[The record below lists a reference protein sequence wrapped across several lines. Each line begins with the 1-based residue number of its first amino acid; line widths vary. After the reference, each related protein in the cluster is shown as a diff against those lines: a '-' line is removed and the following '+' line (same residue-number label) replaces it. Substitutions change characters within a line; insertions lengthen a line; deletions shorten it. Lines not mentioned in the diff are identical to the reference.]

1 MGNVFSKKQR
11 YAAVG
16 ASVAVSLLMVAGAVF
31 GATTISTNIV
41 TGGNLTVSGTVSFT
55 NALTVANGG
64 TGLAAVAAGDILYAN
79 TPTSLARIASTTN
92 GYTLALAN
100 GIPTWVATSANV
112 AVGTTNTYSAL
123 QSFQAGI
130 SATNVNASGASTF
143 ATSTGS
149 VGIGTTTPGKTFA
162 VQGDA
167 LVSGTLTVG
176 ILSATNTLAVASTLS
191 VTSLSTFTGGFI
203 SSASSSAN
211 TLNLAGNLSAS
222 STAQF
227 AGLTTHT
234 LGIVSQASSS
244 ISSSLEVMSLGV
256 ATSSTAQEVN
266 VGGSGTTT
274 IRLLSSSATRGG
286 CIELQDEYGTAYK
299 LQVSSS
305 TASYGNGLATTTAG
319 QSGFLAV
326 WEPGHCK

>member
-11 YAAVG
+11 YLAVG

-149 VGIGTTTPGKTFA
+149 VGIGTTTPGNTFA
-162 VQGDA
+162 VQGNA
-167 LVSGTLTVG
+167 LVSGTFTAG
-176 ILSATNTLAVASTLS
+176 ILSATNTLS

-274 IRLLSSSATRGG
+274 VRVLSTSATQGS
-286 CIELQDEYGTAYK
+286 CLELQDRYGTAYRMWI
-299 LQVSSS
+299 SSS
-305 TASYGNGLATTTAG
+305 TGNYAGVATGTAA
-319 QSGFLAV
+319 FMAV